1 MKKIT
6 ISAFALLAML
16 TSVSS
21 CTKSKSTTTTP
32 TPTTTPTSTTST
44 PSPNAGNVDGALV
57 SLKTDVMTTT
67 AGYTVNVTTEI
78 GLASFFGATGN
89 SGALIEGGTV
99 TVNSYNLDKQTNNSY
114 MKMATVGQT
123 PADLNFSSNDSKWV
137 IGGATNVPA
146 FSYNHNIPFPEYT
159 GTIPDAI
166 TRSSGVT
173 VTFTG
178 KVSDADSIMLFIVKG
193 STSIIRTFAGTAA
206 SGTISASDLS
216 GLPAVADNSAI
227 MEVIPYSITV
237 NTQGSK
243 KYAFIKEHAIV
254 KSININ

>member
-6 ISAFALLAML
+6 ISAFALLAI
-16 TSVSS
+16 TAAVSS
-21 CTKSKSTTTTP
+21 CTKKDNTTT
-32 TPTTTPTSTTST
+32 TPTTTPTTSSNST

-57 SLKTDVMTTT
+57 SLKVDVATTT
-67 AGYTVNVTTEI
+67 AGYTVNVTTET

-89 SGALIEGGTV
+89 SSALIEGGIV
-99 TVNSYNLDKQTNNSY
+99 SVNSYNLEKQSNNSY
-114 MKMATVGQT
+114 LKMATVGQT
-123 PADLNFSSNDSKWV
+123 PSDLNFSSNDSKWV
-137 IGGATNVPA
+137 VGGATNVPA
-146 FSYNHNIPFPEYT
+146 FSYNHNIPFPGYT

-173 VTFTG
+173 VAFSG

-243 KYAFIKEHAIV
+243 KYAFIKEHAVV
-254 KSININ
+254 KNININ